1 MEQTSLSHR
10 LKSRSVSREYVQED
24 TDYQVDLKRHSSNSS
39 VPPRKEKSN
48 GIRGF
53 IRNIMPKGK
62 QNEAFTPKSKL
73 PESIDD
79 VRKLISLYRQFDSLY
94 NPRNP
99 QYDRKGADKIYYS
112 EIASHFPGT
121 TPREIQEYIKELRM
135 IFEQEHWAIEN
146 ARCLYGEIL
155 QPSIEYFNDFLF
167 LLPYMYNDESL
178 KDFQSEVEIG
188 KNSFQGN
195 GVLDRTKDVSTPP
208 NNSYVVLEDDFG
220 SSIVSEQPSL
230 RTHLTDYKDDAY
242 DKYITHTPITG
253 NPFCG
258 FKKRKDK
265 QLDLPKQDKKL
276 EELERQKQELE
287 KKKFKDQE
295 KKKIVELERKRL
307 EEEYKLA
314 KSQERRPV
322 QTRPNQNREEP
333 GRVNQTV
340 PPSKQ
345 SNLKKD
351 PRRPVW
357 PNDECNVCKM
367 PMRQDGSNHSGK
379 PTHQQQVDAF
389 CDMMRCELG
398 SAPEQVFNNAKWRII
413 EVLRDVQRPN
423 NVKLQGGPVP
433 KKCHC
438 PARFKDPAHPSVCRK
453 ICPFCSKSPKK
464 NDKGALPL

>member
-10 LKSRSVSREYVQED
+10 LKSRSVSREYVQRVQDD
-24 TDYQVDLKRHSSNSS
+24 TDYQVDLKRNSSNSS
-39 VPPRKEKSN
+39 IPPRKEKSN

-62 QNEAFTPKSKL
+62 HNEAFTPKSKL

-79 VRKLISLYRQFDSLY
+79 VRKLIGLYRQFNSLY

-99 QYDRKGADKIYYS
+99 QYERKGADKMYYS

-121 TPREIQEYIKELRM
+121 TPREIQEFIKELRS
-135 IFEQEHWAIEN
+135 IFKQEHWAIEN

-155 QPSIEYFNDFLF
+155 EPSIEYFNDFLF

-178 KDFQSEVEIG
+178 KDFQSEVEIRR
-188 KNSFQGN
+188 NSFQAN
-195 GVLDRTKDVSTPP
+195 GVLDQTKDVSTPP
-208 NNSYVVLEDDFG
+208 NNSYVVLDEDFG

-230 RTHLTDYKDDAY
+230 RTHLTDYKDEAY
-242 DKYITHTPITG
+242 DKYITHTPIVG

-258 FKKRKDK
+258 LKKKKDK
-265 QLDLPKQDKKL
+265 QLDLSKQDKKKL
-276 EELERQKQELE
+276 EELERQKLELE
-287 KKKFKDQE
+287 KKKLKDQE

-307 EEEYKLA
+307 EDEYKLV
-314 KSQERRPV
+314 KTQERRPV
-322 QTRPNQNREEP
+322 QTRPHPKREEP
-333 GRVNQTV
+333 VKVNQTV
-340 PPSKQ
+340 PPPKQ
-345 SNLKKD
+345 SNQKK
-351 PRRPVW
+351 VW
-357 PNDECNVCKM
+357 LAHAQASEECNVCNM

-398 SAPEQVFNNAKWRII
+398 SAPEQDFNKAKWRII
-413 EVLRDVQRPN
+413 EILRDVQRPN
-423 NVKLQGGPVP
+423 NTKSQGGPVP

-438 PARFKDPAHPSVCRK
+438 PARFKDPSNPSVCRK

-464 NDKGALPL
+464 ND